1 MQSLMPRKSADPE
14 FRLEVAAK
22 FKDLIKTKGL
32 TRKAAAKELGVTRQ
46 SLYLYTKGK
55 VSPGPDV
62 VRKAMELW
70 KIDLT
75 YRGYRLSLQDL
86 SVPVGPTLVPPPLPV
101 QMTLWDAIKKLDN
114 QSVKVE
120 IKDKNQNSIELN
132 VSINLG
138 A

>member
-1 MQSLMPRKSADPE
+1 MPRKASDPE
-14 FRLEVAAK
+14 FRSEIAAK
-22 FKDLIKTKGL
+22 FKAVIKNKGL
-32 TRKAAAKELGVTRQ
+32 TKQAAAKELGVTRQ
-46 SLYLYTKGK
+46 SLYLYTKGR
-55 VSPGPDV
+55 VAPGPDV

-75 YRGYRLSLQDL
+75 YRGHRLALEDL
-86 SVPVGPTLVPPPLPV
+86 SAPAAAVHLPV
-101 QMTLWDAIKKLDN
+101 SIPIQMNLWDVIKKLDN

-120 IKDKNQNSIELN
+120 IRDKNLSLIELK